1 MKKRRYEGLI
11 SEERENRL
19 NMTEGMTYDE
29 IVEFYQEHP
38 EFFSETNDQWKEI
51 DLTPQEMCERYGLVD
66 MTDFFG
72 RIGVDLDALSNREEQ
87 R

>member
-29 IVEFYQEHP
+29 IVEF
-38 EFFSETNDQWKEI
+38 SELGENINYPIKN
-51 DLTPQEMCERYGLVD
+51 YLV
-66 MTDFFG
+66 FK
-72 RIGVDLDALSNREEQ
+72 LNL
-87 R
+87 